1 MSLETPLHR
10 VQGLGSAHSGVSHFW
25 RQRITAAAL
34 IPLSAWFVF
43 SVIRLSGTTE
53 AETAAYFQHPWN
65 AVLMGL
71 FVLITCIHMSLG
83 AQVVIDDYVHS
94 AGQRILLVLLNRAF
108 SWIIAGLSLIALLR
122 LAVG

>member
-25 RQRITAAAL
+25 RERVTAAAL
-34 IPLSAWFVF
+34 IPLSAWFVV
-43 SVIRLSGTTE
+43 SVVRLVGTSE
-53 AETAAYFQHPWN
+53 AETAAFFQHPWN

-71 FVLITCIHMSLG
+71 FILLTCVHMTLG
-83 AQVVIDDYVHS
+83 LQVAIDDYVHK
-94 AGQRILLVLLNRAF
+94 AGQRIALLLLIRAF
-108 SWIIAGLSLIALLR
+108 AWLVGALSLVALLR